1 MGRMMMSVILRAEGP
16 LQITAVQ
23 QAGGGGAVMLLRGN
37 KGHSDNSLTVGV
49 SDTLVVVD
57 FTDISAKQKTS

>member
-23 QAGGGGAVMLLRGN
+23 QAGGGAIMLLRGN

>member
-1 MGRMMMSVILRAEGP
+1 MTVQDLHGQNDDECHARSRRVI
-16 LQITAVQ
+16 TNHSCST
-23 QAGGGGAVMLLRGN
+23 GGGGAIMLLWGN

-57 FTDISAKQKTS
+57 FTDI

>member
-1 MGRMMMSVILRAEGP
+1 
-16 LQITAVQ
+16 
-23 QAGGGGAVMLLRGN
+23 MLLWGN

-57 FTDISAKQKTS
+57 FYRYLDMQNRKFNEENDTRTVANTDS